1 MQIYFL
7 PEFENDL
14 IQELRDSIQTWEE
27 EVRALLP
34 HGAAPSQVKF
44 DNSFVIPDTGTGGF
58 AAANNVLMLAFDKD
72 FQDRQIQLK
81 NLRASYFHE
90 SYHIAQGWVG
100 DMIFKPLEE
109 AVLEGAAT
117 VFERDRAGSSPGW
130 ADYFERSKM
139 IELYQAVSH
148 LDIHYDR
155 ARWKHYDD
163 ATGEK
168 WLLYR
173 LGTFIIDEVLKNN
186 AEMSIESLATM
197 KPSQILSR
205 GKLSP
210 SRYASG

>member
-1 MQIYFL
+1 MQISFL
-7 PEFENDL
+7 PEFESDL
-14 IQELRDSIQTWEE
+14 IHELRDLIQTWEG

-34 HGAAPSQVKF
+34 NKTAPTQVTF
-44 DNSFVIPDTGTGGF
+44 DNSFVIPETGTGGF
-58 AAANNVLMLAFDKD
+58 AAANNVLILAFDSD
-72 FQDRQIQLK
+72 FQDRQIQFK

-100 DMIFKPLEE
+100 DMVFLPLEE

-130 ADYFERSKM
+130 ADYFDRSKM
-139 IELYQAVSH
+139 TELYQEVSQ

-155 ARWKHYDD
+155 AKWKHYDD
-163 ATGEK
+163 ATGER

-186 AEMSIESLATM
+186 AEISIESLVDT
-197 KPSQILSR
+197 KPSEILESFMAYIR
-205 GKLSP
+205 K
-210 SRYASG
+210 